1 MTTSSTAAKHTFSTG
16 TILSV
21 CLETG
26 SPLSRVFVSM
36 RRTSSEG
43 LIFRVA
49 SHFMRTN
56 THAFRSRLTCLNLS
70 ALAKSA
76 ASSPPLS
83 LSSASSAASLSLA
96 SLLSSATF
104 SDCAAAAAAASSGK
118 IDSYVSLRLRTVSRQ
133 EYLSL
138 PASEVTMYPIASYGM
153 VANVLGCKQEEGS
166 AGDVRGRR
174 PDFVSFRERDFAAAG
189 ANESAAV
196 DGRRTHPAVE
206 SFLVLLSAAAVVG
219 ALFASHGVR
228 NQSVGA
234 CGTGQLRTRRR
245 WFSQTTRGV
254 TIQAVS
260 RFHCYL
266 GVCGVGFLR

>member
-36 RRTSSEG
+36 RSASSEG
-43 LIFRVA
+43 LIFWVA

-104 SDCAAAAAAASSGK
+104 SDRAAAAAAASSGK
-118 IDSYVSLRLRTVSRQ
+118 IDSYVSLRLRTVSRH

-153 VANVLGCKQEEGS
+153 VANVLGCKQEEGR
-166 AGDVRGRR
+166 AGDVRGRRR
-174 PDFVSFRERDFAAAG
+174 PDFVSFRERAFAAAG
-189 ANESAAV
+189 ANDSAAV

-206 SFLVLLSAAAVVG
+206 GFLVLLSAAAVVG

-228 NQSVGA
+228 NRSVGA
-234 CGTGQLRTRRR
+234 CGTGQPRKRRR
-245 WFSQTTRGV
+245 
-254 TIQAVS
+254 
-260 RFHCYL
+260 
-266 GVCGVGFLR
+266 GFYNQLVALQ